1 MERPRLAIVVP
12 AYDEA
17 ATIGD
22 VVRGA
27 VSYGAVI
34 VVDDHSQDATAEHAG
49 AAGAHV
55 VRNEKNLGY
64 DRAIERGFAEAE
76 RLGAE
81 AVVTLDADGE
91 HDTRVLADFR
101 RLLVDERRPLV
112 LGVRPRKPRFSEWLV
127 GLVIRRR
134 YGIAD
139 VLCGM
144 KGYHLELYRQ
154 NRGFDHVR
162 SIGTELAIASI
173 RRGHPF
179 VEVPVSGRARGD
191 RPRFGNAL
199 SANARILAALWR
211 VTRATSRVAACGSSN
226 G

>member
-1 MERPRLAIVVP
+1 VP
-12 AYDEA
+12 AYDEDG
-17 ATIGD
+17 TIGD
-22 VVRGA
+22 VVRA
-27 VSYGAVI
+27 AASYGAVI
-34 VVDDHSQDATAEHAG
+34 VVDDHSSDATAEHAG
-49 AAGAHV
+49 VAGAHV
-55 VRNEKNLGY
+55 VRNQANLGY

-91 HDTRVLADFR
+91 HDPGALADFR

-112 LGVRPRKPRFSEWLV
+112 LGVRPRKARVSAWLV
-127 GLVIRRR
+127 GVVIRWQ

-144 KGYHLELYRQ
+144 KGYHIELYRQ
-154 NRGFDHVR
+154 NSGFDHVR

-173 RRGHPF
+173 CRGHPF
-179 VEVPVSGRARGD
+179 VEVPVRGRPRGD

-199 SANARILAALWR
+199 SANVRILGALWR
-211 VTRATSRVAACGSSN
+211 VTRATTRIADRGPSN